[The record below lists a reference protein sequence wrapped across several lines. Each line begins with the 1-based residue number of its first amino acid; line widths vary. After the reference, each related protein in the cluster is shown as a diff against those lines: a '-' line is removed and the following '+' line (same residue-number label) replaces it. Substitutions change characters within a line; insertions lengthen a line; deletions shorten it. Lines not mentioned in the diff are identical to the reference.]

1 MTIKLLSIMDS
12 VDAINVKKD
21 STLALL
27 VEAQQRKWEIHYCQ
41 AKDLFLSDNKVKCLS
56 SKIEAHH
63 HTKDWVTFLDK
74 VPSKIDLQYFDVI
87 LMRKDPPFDLNYLYT
102 TYLLEMAHNAGCF
115 IVNNPKSI
123 RDSNEKLFATIFTQC
138 CPETLVS
145 YNKNLIR
152 DFLNQHKKIILKR
165 LGSMGGDS
173 IFVLTLDNPNINV
186 TIDVLT
192 HQGTAPVMAQRYI
205 EESVKGDKR
214 ILMIDG
220 KPYPYALLRVPS
232 KDDFRGNLAQGAKG
246 IGCEL
251 TDRDLW
257 ICEQIGPSL
266 QERGLYFVGLDVIGD
281 YLTEINVTSPT
292 CIREIDEAFN
302 VNISAQILDALS
314 NKIKLKR

>member
-1 MTIKLLSIMDS
+1 MDS

-41 AKDLFLSDNKVKCLS
+41 TKDLFLSDNKVKCFS
-56 SKIEAHH
+56 TKIEVHL
-63 HTKDWVTFLDK
+63 HTKDWVTLLDK
-74 VPSKIDLQYFDVI
+74 VPSTIDLQYFDVI

-102 TYLLEMAHNAGCF
+102 TYLLEIAQNAGCF

-123 RDSNEKLFATIFTQC
+123 RDSNEKLFATIFVQC

-145 YNKNLIR
+145 YNKNLLR

-220 KPYPYALLRVPS
+220 KPYPYALLRIPS

-251 TDRDLW
+251 TVRDLW
-257 ICEQIGPSL
+257 ICAQIGPSL

-302 VNISAQILDALS
+302 VNISAQILDGLS
-314 NKIKLKR
+314 NKIKSKR